1 MDESDIHL
9 QILHICPRL
18 LWRSLTS
25 AIVNLSVK
33 MPDFKDTHLCLQ
45 VKNLSHSKL
54 IANLEL
60 VNM

>member
-9 QILHICPRL
+9 QILHMCPPL

-33 MPDFKDTHLCLQ
+33 MPDFKDML
-45 VKNLSHSKL
+45 
-54 IANLEL
+54 
-60 VNM
+60 